1 MAIGRSIKDNP
12 GTWVALGV
20 AALLTLPPVRK
31 ALRAA
36 TITAAVGVLKLGSG
50 VRQVGAKVV
59 EESQTILTD
68 ATELAQEWQT
78 PDLPKTE
85 NGSWLRKGIVSGLAT
100 TLGAAEKLTQTA
112 RQTLYQTRAAT
123 QMETGLMDHSM
134 RDGGAGQPPQGEIP
148 SPPAQAEGK
157 SSPTPV
163 DSSGAKGIEH
173 GMLGT
178 WLRQEVASARSMQK
192 EDSPLL
198 PSSLLPQT
206 QHSAGSQHKGRHM
219 PQGFAM
225 QTPEAVAALVNS
237 AHEAGAGIKPEF
249 EEMAQAILAQDPSSS
264 S

>member
-123 QMETGLMDHSM
+123 QMETGSIDPSV
-134 RDGGAGQPPQGEIP
+134 RDGGAGPQGETP
-148 SPPAQAEGK
+148 SPPARAEEQ

-163 DSSGAKGIEH
+163 DSSGAKGIEQ

-178 WLRQEVASARSMQK
+178 WLRQEVASARGMQK

-198 PSSLLPQT
+198 PASLLPQT

-225 QTPEAVAALVNS
+225 QTPETVAALVKS